1 MKTLKPS
8 GSKGFMT
15 CVTKKDAAI
24 APKSQTEAQRK
35 QVRFGKEEQQRKRTL
50 TFEKKSEQAIQS
62 LLRLGAAIQIRTGD
76 LNLTKGDF
84 AQKAQIKTIYF
95 IQGGIRPAAVQ
106 SSTILRPQA

>member
-15 CVTKKDAAI
+15 SVTKKDAAI

-76 LNLTKGDF
+76 LILTKDALYRLSYSSKWRRGRDLNP
-84 AQKAQIKTIYF
+84 
-95 IQGGIRPAAVQ
+95 RPPA
-106 SSTILRPQA
+106 